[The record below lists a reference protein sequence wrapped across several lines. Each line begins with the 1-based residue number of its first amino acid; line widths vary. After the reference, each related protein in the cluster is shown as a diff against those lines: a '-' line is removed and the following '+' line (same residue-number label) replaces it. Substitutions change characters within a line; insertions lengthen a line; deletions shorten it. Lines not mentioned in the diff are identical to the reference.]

1 MAYELK
7 NLQGS
12 LFKND
17 RKETEK
23 QPDYNGSCMIGGL
36 EFWISAWIKRQE
48 GKKTFMSLAF
58 TKKDDGAP
66 KATTSTPAPAN
77 DSDDVPF

>member
-1 MAYELK
+1 MAYEMK

-23 QPDYNGSCMIGGL
+23 HPDYTGSCMIGGL
-36 EFWISAWIKRQE
+36 EFWISAWIKRPE
-48 GKKTFMSLAF
+48 GKSPFMSLAF
-58 TKKDDGAP
+58 KEKDGA
-66 KATTSTPAPAN
+66 KKTTTTAAAPAAEEG
-77 DSDDVPF
+77 DVPF

>member
-58 TKKDDGAP
+58 TEKDGAP